1 MIIYAKIATKIPA
14 AVATKA
20 SLIAGAIT
28 EKLTLLTVENFAND
42 SKIPITVP
50 NNPINGAVEE
60 IIDNQEMPL
69 LASLINDISQTFK
82 NSFDIGVF
90 PIQCP
95 IFESGFIIASRATI
109 ELSSSFSTEILVDNS
124 IYL

>member
-1 MIIYAKIATKIPA
+1 VYAKIATKIPA

-50 NNPINGAVEE
+50 NKPINGAVDE
-60 IIDNQEMPL
+60 IIDNHEMPV

-95 IFESGFIIASRATI
+95 ILESGFIIASLATI
-109 ELSSSFSTEILVDNS
+109 ELSSSFSTEILDDNS